1 MPRFRFHLYN
11 DVHTVDEEGR
21 EFVDFAAARIE
32 AISNAR
38 ELMATDIRAKG
49 IINLTHWI
57 ELEDDAGDV
66 LVVPFGE
73 AVTVRQ

>member
-1 MPRFRFHLYN
+1 MPRYRFHLYN
-11 DVHTVDEEGR
+11 DEETVDHEGR
-21 EFVDFAAARIE
+21 EFADFPAARLE

-57 ELEDDAGDV
+57 ELEDDDGEVEVVSFGD
-66 LVVPFGE
+66 
-73 AVTVRQ
+73 AVTVKQ

>member
-1 MPRFRFHLYN
+1 MPRYRFHLYN
-11 DVHTVDEEGR
+11 DVHTVDHEGR
-21 EFVDFAAARIE
+21 DFADFGAARIE

-57 ELEDDAGDV
+57 ELEDDDGEVEVVSFGD
-66 LVVPFGE
+66 
-73 AVTVRQ
+73 AVTVKQ